1 MRNDAVLDS
10 ENHAK
15 SFGIITIY
23 PVLLFYKNN
32 RWHQIDVTF
41 ENHQE
46 VLTKHYID
54 SLLNS

>member
-46 VLTKHYID
+46 VLAKHYIY